1 MSDFFEQHMRAD
13 RRLVLL
19 RVLLHSPAYTGN
31 EYMLQQMAEQL
42 GHVVSADQI
51 RTDLAWLAEQG
62 LLTLETVQGVQIA
75 RLAGRG
81 EDVARGRVEVPGVK
95 KPRAG

>member
-1 MSDFFEQHMRAD
+1 MSDFFEHMRAD

-19 RVLLHSPAYTGN
+19 RVLLQSPAYTGN

-62 LLTLETVQGVQIA
+62 LVALETVQGVQIA
-75 RLAGRG
+75 RLLGRG
-81 EDVARGRVEVPGVK
+81 EDVARGRTEVPGVK

>member
-1 MSDFFEQHMRAD
+1 MSDFHEHMRAD

-19 RVLLHSPAYTGN
+19 RVLLQSPAYTGN

-62 LLTLETVQGVQIA
+62 LVALETVQGVQIA
-75 RLAGRG
+75 RLLGRG
-81 EDVARGRVEVPGVK
+81 EDVARGRTEVPGVK
-95 KPRAG
+95 KPRAL

>member
-1 MSDFFEQHMRAD
+1 MSDFFEHMRAD

-19 RVLLHSPAYTGN
+19 RVLLQSPAYTGN

-62 LLTLETVQGVQIA
+62 LVALETVQGVQIA
-75 RLAGRG
+75 RLLGRG

-95 KPRAG
+95 KPRAL

>member
-1 MSDFFEQHMRAD
+1 MSDFFEHMRAD

-19 RVLLHSPAYTGN
+19 RVLLQSPAYTGN

-62 LLTLETVQGVQIA
+62 LVALETVQGVQIA
-75 RLAGRG
+75 RLLGRG
-81 EDVARGRVEVPGVK
+81 EDVASGRVEVPGVK
-95 KPRAG
+95 KPRAL

>member
-1 MSDFFEQHMRAD
+1 MSDFHEHMRAD

-19 RVLLHSPAYTGN
+19 RVLLQSPAYTGN

-62 LLTLETVQGVQIA
+62 LLALETVQGVQIA
-75 RLAGRG
+75 RLLGRG

-95 KPRAG
+95 KPRAL

>member
-1 MSDFFEQHMRAD
+1 MSDFHEHMRAD

-19 RVLLHSPAYTGN
+19 RVLLQSPAYTGN

-62 LLTLETVQGVQIA
+62 LLALETVQGVQIA
-75 RLAGRG
+75 RLLGRG

>member
-1 MSDFFEQHMRAD
+1 MSDFLEHMKAD

-19 RVLLHSPAYTGN
+19 RVLLQSPAYTGN
-31 EYMLQQMAEQL
+31 EYMLQSMAEQL
-42 GHVVSADQI
+42 GHVVSADTV

-62 LLTLETVQGVQIA
+62 LLALETVQGVQIA
-75 RLAGRG
+75 RLLGRG